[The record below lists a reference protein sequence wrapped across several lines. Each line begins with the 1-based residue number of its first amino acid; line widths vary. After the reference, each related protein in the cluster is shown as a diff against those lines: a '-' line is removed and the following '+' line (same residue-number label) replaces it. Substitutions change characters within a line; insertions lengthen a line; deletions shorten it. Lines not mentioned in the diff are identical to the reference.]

1 MLGINTIRP
10 LHIFHN
16 APYLPPKF
24 CITFVFHF
32 CWVLQP
38 SQEKMKT
45 VILQNLGVQNLQN
58 LMCIMGDVQV
68 AYRIF
73 SSKNLHENG
82 V

>member
-10 LHIFHN
+10 LHISHN

-45 VILQNLGVQNLQN
+45 MILQNLGVQ
-58 LMCIMGDVQV
+58 MRCFMGDVQV

>member
-1 MLGINTIRP
+1 MLGVNTIRP

-32 CWVLQP
+32 YWVLQP